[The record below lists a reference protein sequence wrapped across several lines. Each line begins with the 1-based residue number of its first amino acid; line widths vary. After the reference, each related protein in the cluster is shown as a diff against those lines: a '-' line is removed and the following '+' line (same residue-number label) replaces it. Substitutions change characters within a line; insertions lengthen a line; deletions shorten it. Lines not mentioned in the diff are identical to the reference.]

1 MPMNL
6 IEQQNQLRGLPDD
19 ALPREMQSGSI
30 PPFLVLSEI
39 NRRKEARQRY
49 EAQAAKYKGAQPTVA
64 EELLGQLAP
73 RGLDAAA
80 MQAQQMPQPMAAPA
94 PQGIDAALGGAPQG
108 FANGGMVGGYSSGGQ
123 VTFGNGGL
131 ADILKIYQDRYAAL
145 GDPNKKALKQALMA
159 IGAGMVSGGSS
170 NFMKNV
176 GAGLSAGVPVYQN
189 ALSAADDEAMKLLQL
204 QANLTSDIEQ
214 QKLAEAN
221 AERDAKLDALRIK
234 QAEAEAAL
242 AGLPPDA
249 AAIIADANLQKQ
261 NPDLY
266 QQMIDARLKSAEAT
280 ATDEKTAKIDKIIST
295 VSSKY
300 DPIPSFTKEGMALNP
315 EQVAAAREAQRRDM
329 IEETFIQIMNSVG
342 LEEAM
347 DFKKRAL
354 AGLPSTA
361 SFDDDVLAG
370 ATPDNPVAIRLGS
383 YGVDL
388 TDITPENGYGQNNK
402 PFWMQ

>member
-1 MPMNL
+1 M
-6 IEQQNQLRGLPDD
+6 QN
-19 ALPREMQSGSI
+19 GSI

-145 GDPNKKALKQALMA
+145 GDPNKKALKQALLA
-159 IGAGMVSGGSS
+159 IGAGMIGGGSS

-204 QANLTSDIEQ
+204 QAGLTSTIES

-221 AERDAKLDALRIK
+221 AARDAKLDALRIK

-249 AAIIADANLQKQ
+249 AAIVQENLLKEK
-261 NPDLY
+261 NPELHR
-266 QQMIDARLKSAEAT
+266 QLVEARLTSAQASDEA
-280 ATDEKTAKIDKIIST
+280 KVNKIISD
-295 VSSKY
+295 VSGRY
-300 DPIPSFTKEGMALNP
+300 DPIPAFTKDAMPLDP
-315 EQVAAAREAQRRDM
+315 EKVAAAREAQRRDM
-329 IEETFIQIMNSVG
+329 VEEIYLQILSQVGIE
-342 LEEAM
+342 AA
-347 DFKKRAL
+347 DAFKKRAL

-361 SFDDDVLAG
+361 SFDDDPLAG
-370 ATPDNPVAIRLGS
+370 ATPDNPMGIGAGSYS
-383 YGVDL
+383 YGVDM
-388 TDITPENGYGQNNK
+388 TGIP
-402 PFWMQ
+402 M

>member
-80 MQAQQMPQPMAAPA
+80 MQAQQPMAAPA

-159 IGAGMVSGGSS
+159 IGAGMIGGGSS

-204 QANLTSDIEQ
+204 QASLTGTIES

-221 AERDAKLDALRIK
+221 AAREAELDQLRIEAARREAERSGLPSDVLAVLDEERLRETNPALAEK
-234 QAEAEAAL
+234 VTDIRSATNAAQEQAELEK
-242 AGLPPDA
+242 GVSQV
-249 AAIIADANLQKQ
+249 IADVSKVYKPLD
-261 NPDLY
+261 PMTDTGL
-266 QQMIDARLKSAEAT
+266 ITGAEF
-280 ATDEKTAKIDKIIST
+280 DEA
-295 VSSKY
+295 
-300 DPIPSFTKEGMALNP
+300 
-315 EQVAAAREAQRRDM
+315 QAARE
-329 IEETFIQIMNSVG
+329 
-342 LEEAM
+342 
-347 DFKKRAL
+347 RARM
-354 AGLPSTA
+354 A
-361 SFDDDVLAG
+361 
-370 ATPDNPVAIRLGS
+370 AIRQQVLELHGPEGLKILEDRLARASMNATGAQSRMTMNGEPVIS
-383 YGVDL
+383 Y
-388 TDITPENGYGQNNK
+388 EEYR
-402 PFWMQ
+402 